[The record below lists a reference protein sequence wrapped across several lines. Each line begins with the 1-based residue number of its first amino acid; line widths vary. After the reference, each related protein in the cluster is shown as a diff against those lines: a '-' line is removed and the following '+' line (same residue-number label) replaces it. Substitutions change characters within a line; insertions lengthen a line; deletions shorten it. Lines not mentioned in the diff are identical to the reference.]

1 MLTIVHITYH
11 DETNIG
17 SCPIGQTGGFENAD
31 GNGEIHCFRIFD
43 GVSVMLMQLEMGSY
57 TEIRTQVGVL
67 EVNFCINGRFET
79 SFSMRSHVLLKP
91 GDMAISCYDGLH
103 GTKSESHF
111 PLGYYEGLCLEI
123 DPAAA
128 GHWIRLNAPAFPI
141 DFTALKQNL
150 LGSKWYMVGPAG
162 PRCEHVFR
170 ELYESA
176 SYAER
181 GFLQLKVL
189 ELMLLLGRI
198 PQERAA
204 DPYCS
209 AEQTALAH
217 HLRDH
222 LLTNREGYVSL
233 AQLAAEHAISV
244 SHLQKLFKQT
254 YGMPVYHYIKEY
266 RLEQIAASAA
276 EHSDSQW
283 TFIKGNLADKALID
297 KIFADYKPEIVV
309 NLAAQAGV
317 RYSITNPDAYIESNL
332 IGFYNILEACRHSYD
347 EGHTPV
353 EHLVYASSSSVYGS
367 NKKVPYSTDDK
378 VDNPVSLYA
387 ATKKSNELMAHAYS
401 KLYNIP
407 STGLRFFTVYGP
419 AGRPDMAYFGF
430 TNKLLKGE
438 TIQIFNYGN
447 CKRDFTYVDDI
458 VEGVV
463 RVMQG
468 APERK
473 NGEDGLPVPPYAV
486 YNIGNQNP
494 ENLLDFVQILQE
506 ELIRAGV
513 LPEDYDFEAHKKL
526 VPMQP
531 GDVPVTY
538 ADTSALER
546 DFGYKPSTS
555 LREGLRKFAEWYAKF
570 YK

>member
-1 MLTIVHITYH
+1 MIAIIFH
-11 DETNIG
+11 DETGMG
-17 SCPIGQTGGFENAD
+17 SAFPVQADGFEKAD
-31 GNGEIHCFRIFD
+31 GSGEIHYYRLFD
-43 GVSVMLMQLEMGSY
+43 GVGILLLRLEMETY
-57 TEIRTQVGVL
+57 TEMRTQVGVL

-222 LLTNREGYVSL
+222 LLTNREGCVSL

-266 RLEQIAASAA
+266 RLEQAAVELVRSRKPITEIAQHAGYDNASKFS
-276 EHSDSQW
+276 ESFKKRYGKTPSRYR
-283 TFIKGNLADKALID
+283 ADKTNAV
-297 KIFADYKPEIVV
+297 K
-309 NLAAQAGV
+309 
-317 RYSITNPDAYIESNL
+317 RSIE
-332 IGFYNILEACRHSYD
+332 
-347 EGHTPV
+347 
-353 EHLVYASSSSVYGS
+353 
-367 NKKVPYSTDDK
+367 
-378 VDNPVSLYA
+378 
-387 ATKKSNELMAHAYS
+387 TKTE
-401 KLYNIP
+401 
-407 STGLRFFTVYGP
+407 
-419 AGRPDMAYFGF
+419 
-430 TNKLLKGE
+430 
-438 TIQIFNYGN
+438 
-447 CKRDFTYVDDI
+447 
-458 VEGVV
+458 
-463 RVMQG
+463 
-468 APERK
+468 
-473 NGEDGLPVPPYAV
+473 
-486 YNIGNQNP
+486 
-494 ENLLDFVQILQE
+494 
-506 ELIRAGV
+506 
-513 LPEDYDFEAHKKL
+513 
-526 VPMQP
+526 
-531 GDVPVTY
+531 
-538 ADTSALER
+538 
-546 DFGYKPSTS
+546 
-555 LREGLRKFAEWYAKF
+555 
-570 YK
+570 

>member
-198 PQERAA
+198 PQDVLRIRI
-204 DPYCS
+204 
-209 AEQTALAH
+209 ALPSRRH
-217 HLRDH
+217 WH
-222 LLTNREGYVSL
+222 T
-233 AQLAAEHAISV
+233 IS
-244 SHLQKLFKQT
+244 
-254 YGMPVYHYIKEY
+254 GI
-266 RLEQIAASAA
+266 I
-276 EHSDSQW
+276 
-283 TFIKGNLADKALID
+283 
-297 KIFADYKPEIVV
+297 
-309 NLAAQAGV
+309 
-317 RYSITNPDAYIESNL
+317 
-332 IGFYNILEACRHSYD
+332 C
-347 EGHTPV
+347 
-353 EHLVYASSSSVYGS
+353 
-367 NKKVPYSTDDK
+367 
-378 VDNPVSLYA
+378 
-387 ATKKSNELMAHAYS
+387 
-401 KLYNIP
+401 
-407 STGLRFFTVYGP
+407 
-419 AGRPDMAYFGF
+419 
-430 TNKLLKGE
+430 
-438 TIQIFNYGN
+438 
-447 CKRDFTYVDDI
+447 
-458 VEGVV
+458 
-463 RVMQG
+463 
-468 APERK
+468 
-473 NGEDGLPVPPYAV
+473 
-486 YNIGNQNP
+486 
-494 ENLLDFVQILQE
+494 
-506 ELIRAGV
+506 
-513 LPEDYDFEAHKKL
+513 
-526 VPMQP
+526 
-531 GDVPVTY
+531 
-538 ADTSALER
+538 
-546 DFGYKPSTS
+546 
-555 LREGLRKFAEWYAKF
+555 
-570 YK
+570 

>member
-176 SYAER
+176 SYADR
-181 GFLQLKVL
+181 TFLQLKAL
-189 ELMLLLGRI
+189 ELLMLLERI
-198 PQERAA
+198 PQESEIGS
-204 DPYCS
+204 YYS
-209 AEQTALAH
+209 AEQTALVH

-233 AQLAAEHAISV
+233 AQVAAEHEMSV
-244 SHLQKLFKQT
+244 SHLQKLFKQV
-254 YGMPVYHYIKEY
+254 YGVPVYRYIKEY
-266 RLEQIAASAA
+266 RLEQAAVELVRSRKPITEIAQHAGYDNASKFS
-276 EHSDSQW
+276 ESFKKRYGKTPSRYR
-283 TFIKGNLADKALID
+283 ADKTNAV
-297 KIFADYKPEIVV
+297 K
-309 NLAAQAGV
+309 
-317 RYSITNPDAYIESNL
+317 RSIE
-332 IGFYNILEACRHSYD
+332 
-347 EGHTPV
+347 
-353 EHLVYASSSSVYGS
+353 
-367 NKKVPYSTDDK
+367 
-378 VDNPVSLYA
+378 
-387 ATKKSNELMAHAYS
+387 TKTE
-401 KLYNIP
+401 
-407 STGLRFFTVYGP
+407 
-419 AGRPDMAYFGF
+419 
-430 TNKLLKGE
+430 
-438 TIQIFNYGN
+438 
-447 CKRDFTYVDDI
+447 
-458 VEGVV
+458 
-463 RVMQG
+463 
-468 APERK
+468 
-473 NGEDGLPVPPYAV
+473 
-486 YNIGNQNP
+486 
-494 ENLLDFVQILQE
+494 
-506 ELIRAGV
+506 
-513 LPEDYDFEAHKKL
+513 
-526 VPMQP
+526 
-531 GDVPVTY
+531 
-538 ADTSALER
+538 
-546 DFGYKPSTS
+546 
-555 LREGLRKFAEWYAKF
+555 
-570 YK
+570 

>member
-1 MLTIVHITYH
+1 M
-11 DETNIG
+11 
-17 SCPIGQTGGFENAD
+17 
-31 GNGEIHCFRIFD
+31 
-43 GVSVMLMQLEMGSY
+43 
-57 TEIRTQVGVL
+57 L

-150 LGSKWYMVGPAG
+150 LGSKWYMVGLAG

-222 LLTNREGYVSL
+222 LLTNREGCVSL

-266 RLEQIAASAA
+266 RLEQAAVELVRSRKPITEIAQHAGYDNASKFS
-276 EHSDSQW
+276 ESFKKRYGKTPSRYR
-283 TFIKGNLADKALID
+283 ADK
-297 KIFADYKPEIVV
+297 
-309 NLAAQAGV
+309 
-317 RYSITNPDAYIESNL
+317 TNAVKRSIESKT
-332 IGFYNILEACRHSYD
+332 E
-347 EGHTPV
+347 
-353 EHLVYASSSSVYGS
+353 
-367 NKKVPYSTDDK
+367 
-378 VDNPVSLYA
+378 
-387 ATKKSNELMAHAYS
+387 
-401 KLYNIP
+401 
-407 STGLRFFTVYGP
+407 
-419 AGRPDMAYFGF
+419 
-430 TNKLLKGE
+430 
-438 TIQIFNYGN
+438 
-447 CKRDFTYVDDI
+447 
-458 VEGVV
+458 
-463 RVMQG
+463 
-468 APERK
+468 
-473 NGEDGLPVPPYAV
+473 
-486 YNIGNQNP
+486 
-494 ENLLDFVQILQE
+494 
-506 ELIRAGV
+506 
-513 LPEDYDFEAHKKL
+513 
-526 VPMQP
+526 
-531 GDVPVTY
+531 
-538 ADTSALER
+538 
-546 DFGYKPSTS
+546 
-555 LREGLRKFAEWYAKF
+555 
-570 YK
+570 